1 MPHIV
6 MTPPAADIEPARALS
21 YAPVIAEVT
30 QAMVVSEIIL
40 KIHGTTGGT
49 SVMSKEMTIEIA
61 HNGISPRIAP
71 VPMARLIEI
80 ARKAAMGDSECA

>member
-6 MTPPAADIEPARALS
+6 TTPPAADIEPARALS
-21 YAPVIAEVT
+21 YAPVIAEIT

-40 KIHGTTGGT
+40 KIHGMTGGT

-61 HNGISPRIAP
+61 HNGISPLIVP
-71 VPMARLIEI
+71 VPRAQLIAI
-80 ARKAAMGDSECA
+80 VRMVAMGDSECA